1 MLNHLPTFFK
11 HRVARSIGIVFFLV
25 GMSFGT
31 WAAFIPFVKTKFG
44 LDEAELGL
52 LLMTL
57 PLGIAFMNPLCIPF
71 LRHFGTVLATV
82 ISLFAVAVLLVI
94 PINTSAIWLLAFTL
108 LLFGMA
114 YSSCNIAMNTCAT
127 QLEFHGG
134 LNIMSTCH
142 GMWSGGVMTG
152 SALAGAAQGLGVNPE
167 TYVIGVAAFVLWIG
181 GWVRKPLSDLPD
193 EQIGETTVKAS
204 KAFIRPNKALWLMI
218 IVGICVSL
226 AEGTMADWAALYV
239 KEVMSAPASVA
250 SWGFSTYAFFM
261 MTGRFFGDGLI
272 STYGGKSMLRWAG
285 VLTTIGYIICVFA
298 PYLVLVFIGLSMIGL
313 GVSVGAPILYA
324 ASSKVPGLPKGAGL
338 AIFTTYAMIG
348 FLGGPVLI
356 GFIAKAFS
364 LPLAFGVVAVIAGV
378 WVVFVRWLR

>member
-1 MLNHLPTFFK
+1 MLNHLPAFFK
-11 HRVARSIGIVFFLV
+11 NKISRSIGIVFSLV

-52 LLMTL
+52 LLLTL

-71 LRHFGTVLATV
+71 LRRYGSVLATV
-82 ISLFAVAVLLVI
+82 ISIMAVAAFLIL
-94 PINTSAIWLLAFTL
+94 PINMPSIWWLAGTL
-108 LLFGMA
+108 MLFGMA
-114 YSSCNIAMNTCAT
+114 YSATNIAMNTCAT
-127 QLEFHGG
+127 QMEYHAGM
-134 LNIMSTCH
+134 NIMSTCH
-142 GMWSGGVMTG
+142 GMWSGGVMIG
-152 SALAGAAQGLGVNPE
+152 SALAGAAQGLGVKPE
-167 TYVIGVAAFVLWIG
+167 IYVIGVAVFVLWMGSWI
-181 GWVRKPLSDLPD
+181 RKPLSGLPD
-193 EQIGETTVKAS
+193 EQIGETTVKAT

-218 IVGICVSL
+218 IVGICIAL

-239 KEVMSAPASVA
+239 KEVMDTPASVA

-261 MTGRFFGDGLI
+261 MSGRFLGDGLI
-272 STYGGKSMLRWAG
+272 GRYGGKNMLRWAG
-285 VLTTIGYIICVFA
+285 ILTTFGYLICVFA
-298 PYLVLVFIGLSMIGL
+298 PYLFLVFIGLSMIGL
-313 GVSVGAPILYA
+313 GVSVGSPILYA

-364 LPLAFGVVAVIAGV
+364 LPLAFGVVAAMAAT
-378 WVVFVRWLR
+378 WVVISRWFR